1 MTPAHCHVVIPDAL
15 SGSQAMSEC
24 AARFVKH
31 LRARAEV
38 FAPARVDVWCV
49 GGEGASV
56 RRLDDGR
63 PVQPERIGGSAVH
76 VLANTAF
83 LLQDVPPF
91 PALAAQAAR
100 RAVAVCATP
109 GSCDAHALA
118 WKPGRLNGREL
129 RGALAALAAT
139 VGDPAAQRAMD
150 DFGERPFAPDGSTG
164 SPSLTLEGI
173 DAPAARRSSEA
184 PVHLNTALAE
194 LLAHPEDAA
203 GVAGTLLARRADSAV
218 PWIFNSLVNQIE
230 YQSGAVEVASFP
242 PEVHLSLTGVC
253 NLECR
258 FCAYTHDNA
267 IRAFADTQR
276 FAALDFLRHVRIL
289 RLSSGLGEPT
299 LDRHLPDIVRLL
311 VERFPQLALNF
322 FTNGVALH
330 RPGLIEALVGRVAWI
345 NVSLNAASAASWQ
358 EQHQA
363 DHFDRV
369 CDNLLALRDAKRT
382 ARCLQPLVFA
392 SIVLNGRN
400 LDDLPRLPALC
411 RRLGIDRLSA
421 FPYAALGYDT
431 TTHTFGPQDTLERWR
446 DRYDALH
453 DETLDEARRHGV
465 SVELPVPAGG
475 KAVRFGL
482 EVRRLHDFA
491 GVERNEWP
499 LAALADALHAR
510 PATAERC
517 AFPWRIGC
525 IGSTHRGS
533 RAKSES
539 HYMYPCI
546 GPLSSADLSAA
557 TAFRFP
563 DEAGMATLWNNPVF
577 RHLRTAQSR
586 RGVSPVCD
594 HCRHHDSRDPG
605 EFPALERL
613 VAEFTTDMDALTAV
627 RAPTW
632 IRPAG

>member
-1 MTPAHCHVVIPDAL
+1 MIPAHCHVVVPDTL
-15 SGSQAMSEC
+15 PGSSAMSEC
-24 AARFVKH
+24 AARFVSH

-38 FAPARVDVWCV
+38 FAPGRVDVWCV
-49 GGEGASV
+49 GGEGGRV

-63 PVQPERIGGSAVH
+63 PVQPERIGGSGVH
-76 VLANTAF
+76 VLANASF

-100 RAVAVCATP
+100 RAIAVCATP
-109 GSCDAHALA
+109 GSSDAHALA
-118 WKPGRLNGREL
+118 WTPGRLNGREL

-139 VGDPAAQRAMD
+139 AGDPAAQRAMD
-150 DFGERPFAPDGSTG
+150 GFGERPLAPDGSTQG
-164 SPSLTLEGI
+164 PSQAPGVI
-173 DAPAARRSSEA
+173 DAPVARRPSEA

-194 LLAHPEDAA
+194 LLAHPGDGA
-203 GVAGTLLARRADSAV
+203 GVLGTLLARRAASAV
-218 PWIFNSLVNQIE
+218 PWIFNSLANQIE
-230 YQSGAVEVASFP
+230 YQEGAVEVASFP
-242 PEVHLSLTGVC
+242 PEVHLSLTGTC

-267 IRAFADTQR
+267 LRAFTDAQR
-276 FAALDFLRHVRIL
+276 VERLDFLRHVRIL

-311 VERFPQLALNF
+311 NARFPQLALNF
-322 FTNGVALH
+322 FTNAVALH
-330 RPGLIEALVGRVAWI
+330 RPGLIDALVGGVAWI

-358 EQHQA
+358 VQHQA
-363 DHFDRV
+363 DHFERV
-369 CDNLLALRDAKRT
+369 CDNLLALRDAKR
-382 ARCLQPLVFA
+382 AAGRLQPLVFA

-411 RRLGIDRLSA
+411 RRLGVDRLSA
-421 FPYAALGYDT
+421 FPYAALGYDST
-431 TTHTFGPQDTLERWR
+431 AHTFGPQDTLERWR
-446 DRYDALH
+446 ERYDALH
-453 DETLDEARRHGV
+453 GETLDEARRHGV

-482 EVRRLHDFA
+482 EVRRLDDFA

-499 LAALADALHAR
+499 LAALAQALHGR
-510 PATAERC
+510 PPAVERC

-533 RAKSES
+533 RAQAES

-563 DEAGMATLWNNPVF
+563 DEAGMAALWNNPVF

-613 VAEFTTDMDALTAV
+613 VAEFTTDMDALTGV

-632 IRPAG
+632 IQPAG